1 MNQLPRSVLHYGKD
15 EPLPEQTQLRAGPLS
30 MIFESG
36 DLRYIRF
43 GDHEL
48 LRRVYVAIRD
58 HNWDTILPQL
68 SNLQIEQDDD
78 TFRITYDV
86 TNKGADVDFFW
97 QGTITGDANGT
108 ITFSMDGETL
118 STFRRNRI
126 GFCVLHPMDCAGVS
140 SRIEKIEGTVE
151 ESTFPISIAPQYL
164 IDGEIKPV
172 APFNNMRAV
181 RYEVASGVEAEV
193 RFEGET
199 FEMEDQRNWT
209 DASYKT
215 YGTPLSQP
223 FPVEVAAGTKISQQI
238 TLTLKTSS
246 ELRTEKRDTPT
257 QPVTLD
263 VSAAEARP
271 LPCIGLS
278 TASHGEPLNAQE
290 LERFKRLNLSHLR
303 ADIDLTQP
311 DYESAL
317 RRATDEARELG
328 VSLELALFLTDAAA
342 EELRGFAEVV
352 ERVKPPIGTYLI
364 FHKTEASTSA
374 QWVNRARSHLSD
386 AQIGAGTNAYFTD
399 LNRGRPPVDAL
410 DLVCYSINPQVH
422 AFDNSSLAE
431 TLGAQAVTVESARQ
445 FAGELPIAVTPVTLL
460 ARFNPNAT
468 GPEPEP
474 APGQLPAQ
482 VDVRQMS
489 LFGAGWTLGSI
500 KYLSESGASSVTY
513 YETSGWRGVMETA
526 NGSPL
531 PEKFRSFPGAV
542 FPLYHV
548 LADVGEFV
556 GGEVLVSKSSDPLKV
571 EGISLRKNGKTRT
584 LLANLTPDLQ
594 RVRAQNLAATVRV
607 RLLDE
612 TNAQAAMS
620 SPETFRSGTGEPVRT
635 AEGILALNL
644 LPYAIAQIDND

>member
-1 MNQLPRSVLHYGKD
+1 MNQLTRSVLHYGKD
-15 EPLPEQTQLRAGPLS
+15 EPLPEQTQLCAGPLS
-30 MIFESG
+30 IIFEAG

-43 GDHEL
+43 GDNEL

-58 HNWDTILPQL
+58 RNWDTILPQL

-140 SRIEKIEGTVE
+140 SRIEKIDGTVE

-181 RYEVASGVEAEV
+181 RYEAASGVEAEV

-215 YGTPLSQP
+215 YGTPLSQS
-223 FPVEVAAGTKISQQI
+223 FPVEVAAGTKISQRI

-271 LPCIGLS
+271 LPRIGLS
-278 TASHGEPLNAQE
+278 AASHGEPLNAQE
-290 LERFKRLNLSHLR
+290 LGRLKRLNLSHLR

-374 QWVNRARSHLSD
+374 QWVDLARRHLSD
-386 AQIGAGTNAYFTD
+386 AKIGAGTNAYFTD

-445 FAGELPIAVTPVTLL
+445 FAGKLPIAVTPVTLL

-474 APGQLPAQ
+474 APGELPAQ

-500 KYLSESGASSVTY
+500 KYLSESGASSLTY

-531 PEKFRSFPGAV
+531 PEKFRSLPGAV

-548 LADVGEFV
+548 LADVGEFA
-556 GGEVLVSKSSDPLKV
+556 GGEVLASKSSDPLKV

-584 LLANLTPDLQ
+584 LLANLTPDSQ
-594 RVRAQNLAATVRV
+594 KVRAQNLAATVRV

-620 SPETFRSGTGEPVRT
+620 SPEAFRSREQ
-635 AEGILALNL
+635 ANL
-644 LPYAIAQIDND
+644 CGPLKEYLH